1 MFERLTDRA
10 RQVAVLAQDEAE
22 PSRATPRPSLSGRRE
37 RMQLAEIL
45 DQRIAQIRREKES
58 AVDAEDYE
66 MAAAL
71 RARERQLIAQKASRQ
86 QSIDLRDG
94 AA

>member
-1 MFERLTDRA
+1 MFERFTDRA
-10 RQVAVLAQDEAE
+10 RRVVALAQEEAE
-22 PSRATPRPSLSGRRE
+22 PSPAAPRPGLSGWRE
-37 RMQLAEIL
+37 RVQLAEIL
-45 DQRIAQIRREKES
+45 DQRIAQIRCEKES